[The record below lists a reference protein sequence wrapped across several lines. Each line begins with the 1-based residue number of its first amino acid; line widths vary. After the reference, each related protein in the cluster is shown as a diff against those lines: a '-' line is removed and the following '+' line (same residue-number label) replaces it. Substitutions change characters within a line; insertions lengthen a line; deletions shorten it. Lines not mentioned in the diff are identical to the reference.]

1 MFCGNYWVHIQ
12 EFLPQ
17 DKTTEENSPSSWQRQ
32 IEWYMDFEQCCTFQS
47 PDDDFLTEITKNF
60 INAVRNTALYI
71 QMSNFC

>member
-1 MFCGNYWVHIQ
+1 
-12 EFLPQ
+12 
-17 DKTTEENSPSSWQRQ
+17 
-32 IEWYMDFEQCCTFQS
+32 MDFEQCCTFQS